1 MNKINME
8 DITKLIEN
16 SKVRVGTAREVVGV
30 ISTTL
35 GKEEEEQIKE

>member
-1 MNKINME
+1 MNKINIE
-8 DITKLIEN
+8 EITKLIEN
-16 SKVRVGTAREVVGV
+16 SNVRVGIAREVVGI

>member
-1 MNKINME
+1 MDKINIE
-8 DITKLIEN
+8 EIIKLIERSN
-16 SKVRVGTAREVVGV
+16 VRVGKAREVVGV